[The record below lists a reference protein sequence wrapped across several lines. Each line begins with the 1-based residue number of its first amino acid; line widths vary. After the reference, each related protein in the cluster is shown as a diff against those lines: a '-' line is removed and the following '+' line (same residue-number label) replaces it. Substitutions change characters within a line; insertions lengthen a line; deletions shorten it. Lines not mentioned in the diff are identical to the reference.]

1 MAAGRQDQILRF
13 LVQAEGADALKPFLE
28 SVRDLEGASE
38 DTRKAADALLT
49 ELESA
54 AGLSKTLA
62 DFEKLSAAVDRTK
75 TSYDAAKIKVDALAK
90 GLEATQQPSKRQ
102 IEQFD
107 QAQASLTRLGNQY
120 AVQQAKLGQ
129 LSSTLTAAGVS
140 TNNFAAAQAKINA
153 TAAQASQGLQQ
164 LSASAKATKTEQ
176 EALAARLADG
186 DEAFRRQAESSRLA
200 REALEKVRAKTRETA
215 DAQQAAAAKSGVL
228 GAAWSKLAA
237 IGATLVGYLSINAAI
252 QGAKNLLGLAD
263 ASEKTRIQLAGL
275 YGSVDA
281 GNAAFEKLRKLAQD
295 NGQVFGDTAA
305 SAAKLK
311 GFGIDPLNGSL
322 QALIDQNARLGG
334 SQETLNGLILATGQA
349 WAKQKLQGEEILQ
362 LAERGVP
369 VWDLLAKAT
378 GKNTLELQKLSKQG
392 KLGRDVIAA
401 LIKEIGASADG
412 AAAKNLGTFSGLI
425 TQIKDRWEQFLQSI
439 ADAGVLDYAKQQL
452 SSLIDEAKR
461 LAADGTLTQWAKSTA
476 DALKA
481 VGSTIASVTSFVY
494 EHASS
499 IGVVI
504 KAYLQFKAVQLSID
518 LLGVANKWR
527 TIAAETIASGA
538 AASGATTKFGGLIA
552 TLRRLPAA
560 VQVAV
565 AVVGFEILTRT
576 AELLAEIAAKNSEI
590 AKNVEASAAARRAA
604 AQSEVDSLHLA
615 QRATIEYADVQV
627 KSALEVAR
635 LNTEELAAY
644 QQKLA
649 GAKEYA
655 LQQYGIALRQQ
666 EIYGSTVQTN
676 EAVAEANAR
685 IQELRAGFDDV
696 AKGSEIAAE
705 ALKSGIGAAAQEIA
719 LQIGDITSSATAA
732 ETKLAALFADID
744 TVSPTRLGDIALALT
759 SIGGE
764 GGKAAEN
771 LRRGLSATLA
781 KLSGEDLLKLQSA
794 AQAAFDEFGVSA
806 SRAADVTNAVLLA
819 ALQKLGIEGDLLGVK
834 FTDAGRDIIASFE
847 VVAESANATSAQ
859 IEAAFRAALRSVGTT
874 GEAEALAKALES
886 AGARGRVSLDALSRS
901 AVALKDRLQ
910 AIQAATDPLTDSFRQ
925 LGITSQRELD
935 RAAAAAKGAFEQIVA
950 GAKSGQA
957 STEDVARAFQA
968 YAQRA
973 RDAAETADAA
983 TKRQV
988 ASQIE
993 LAGRIAGVKDELI
1006 AAATAGLTAGDAI
1019 EDGGNRASESWSKV
1033 TESVRGTNDELRQT
1047 GDAVAEA
1054 ADRIA
1059 EGAQQAADRVNET
1072 IISTTEL
1079 TDQWRDIARLFGVD
1093 VLAWDRLA
1101 ANAELANQRFT
1112 NSLLIRRRAVEE
1124 ETAAVD
1130 TLIQKEKE
1138 LADVRA
1144 GGLNYGGGPAASG
1157 DGGTTATG
1165 SRSSTVE
1172 LVIRNEQTATGGS
1185 TRLPLDQLD
1194 LIAQQVLDA
1203 LRRDRTAAGF

>member
-1 MAAGRQDQILRF
+1 MAKNTTEELLRF
-13 LVQAEGADALKPFLE
+13 VVQATGSETLTPI
-28 SVRDLEGASE
+28 VRSILDLSSNSE
-38 DTRKAADALLT
+38 EAQQAVGALLT
-49 ELESA
+49 EL
-54 AGLSKTLA
+54 A
-62 DFEKLSAAVDRTK
+62 DNQKLSASLEQYKKTGAAVLDLSKRYNEAKAKVAELGKSLSETDEPTK
-75 TSYDAAKIKVDALAK
+75 RQQAEFERARAALARLGTQYDAQLAK
-90 GLEATQQPSKRQ
+90 LRGYKGE
-102 IEQFD
+102 
-107 QAQASLTRLGNQY
+107 
-120 AVQQAKLGQ
+120 
-129 LSSTLTAAGVS
+129 LTAAGVA
-140 TNNFAAAQAKINA
+140 TNSFAAAQGQIKDKAV
-153 TAAQASQGLQQ
+153 QASQGLNA
-164 LSASAKATKTEQ
+164 LATAAAKAKTDQ
-176 EALAARLADG
+176 EALSARLADG
-186 DEAFRRQAESSRLA
+186 DEAFRRQNESSRLA
-200 REALEKVRAKTRETA
+200 REALEKLRAKTKDTA
-215 DAQQAAAAKSGVL
+215 DAQQAAASKATLLSGV
-228 GAAWSKLAA
+228 WSKLATV
-237 IGATLVGYLSINAAI
+237 GATLAGYLTLRSAVE
-252 QGAKNLLGLAD
+252 GVKNLLGLAD
-263 ASEKTRIQLAGL
+263 ATEKTKLRLAGL
-275 YGSVDA
+275 FGGVEA
-281 GNAAFEKLRKLAQD
+281 GNAAFEKLRQLALD
-295 NGQVFGDTAA
+295 NGKVFSETTE
-305 SAAKLK
+305 SAANLK

-362 LAERGVP
+362 LVERGVP

-378 GKNTLELQKLSKQG
+378 GKNVTELQKLSEQG

-401 LIKEIGASADG
+401 LITEIGKSAEG

-425 TQIKDRWEQFLQSI
+425 IQIKDRWEQFLQSI

-452 SSLIDEAKR
+452 SGLIDEAKR

-476 DALKA
+476 DAIKT
-481 VGSTIASVTSFVY
+481 VGSTIASVTRFVY
-494 EHASS
+494 EHASA
-499 IGVVI
+499 IGAVI
-504 KAYLQFKAVQLSID
+504 KTYLGFKALQFSVELYD
-518 LLGVANKWR
+518 LAGKWKLV
-527 TIAAETIASGA
+527 TTGTTLAGA
-538 AASGATTKFGGLIA
+538 AADTAGKKYTGL
-552 TLRRLPAA
+552 LGLFQRFPKLLS
-560 VQVAV
+560 VAIS
-565 AVVGFEILTRT
+565 VVGIEVLVKT

-615 QRATIEYADVQV
+615 QQATIEYADVQV

-685 IQELRAGFDDV
+685 IQELRTGFDDV
-696 AKGSEIAAE
+696 AKGSEIAAG

-719 LQIGDITSSATAA
+719 QQIGDITGSAAAA
-732 ETKLAALFADID
+732 ETKLAALFADIE
-744 TVSPTRLGDIALALT
+744 TVSPTRLGNIALALT

>member
-28 SVRDLEGASE
+28 SVRELEGASDE
-38 DTRKAADALLT
+38 TRKAADALLA

-54 AGLSKTLA
+54 AGLQKTLA
-62 DFEKLSAAVDRTK
+62 DFEKLSAAVNEVGVK
-75 TSYDAAKIKVDALAK
+75 YDQAKSRVDGLAEKIAAT
-90 GLEATQQPSKRQ
+90 ESPTKRQ
-102 IEQFD
+102 VEAFD
-107 QAQASLTRLGNQY
+107 RAKAALDRLGVNY
-120 AVQQAKLGQ
+120 DQQKAKLGGLASQ
-129 LSSTLTAAGVS
+129 LTAAGVS
-140 TNNFAAAQAKINA
+140 TTNFAAAQGAIKDKA
-153 TAAQASQGLQQ
+153 TQASQGLTA
-164 LSASAKATKTEQ
+164 LATAAAKAKADQ
-176 EALAARLADG
+176 EALTARLADG
-186 DEAFRRQAESSRLA
+186 DEAFRRQNESSRLA
-200 REALEKVRAKTRETA
+200 REALEKLRAKTKDTA
-215 DAQQAAAAKSGVL
+215 DAQQAAASKATLLSGV
-228 GAAWSKLAA
+228 WSKLATV
-237 IGATLVGYLSINAAI
+237 GATLAGYLTLRSAVE
-252 QGAKNLLGLAD
+252 GVKNLLGLAD
-263 ASEKTRIQLAGL
+263 ATEKTKLRLAGL
-275 YGSVDA
+275 FGGVEA
-281 GNAAFEKLRKLAQD
+281 GNAAFEKLRQLALD
-295 NGQVFGDTAA
+295 NGKVFSETTE
-305 SAAKLK
+305 SAANLK

-362 LAERGVP
+362 LVERGVP

-378 GKNTLELQKLSKQG
+378 GKNTLELQKLSEQG

-401 LIKEIGASADG
+401 LIKEIGASAEG

-425 TQIKDRWEQFLQSI
+425 IQIKDRWEQFLQSI

-452 SSLIDEAKR
+452 SGLIDEAKR

-476 DALKA
+476 DAIKT
-481 VGSTIASVTSFVY
+481 VGSTIASVTRFVY
-494 EHASS
+494 EHASA
-499 IGVVI
+499 IGAVI
-504 KAYLQFKAVQLSID
+504 KTYLGFKALQFSVELYD
-518 LLGVANKWR
+518 LAGKWKLV
-527 TIAAETIASGA
+527 TTGTTLAGA
-538 AASGATTKFGGLIA
+538 AADTAGKKYTGL
-552 TLRRLPAA
+552 LGLFQRFPKLLS
-560 VQVAV
+560 VAIS
-565 AVVGFEILTRT
+565 VVGIEVLVKT

-615 QRATIEYADVQV
+615 QQATIEYADVQV

-685 IQELRAGFDDV
+685 IQELRTGFDDV
-696 AKGSEIAAE
+696 AKGSEIAAG

-719 LQIGDITSSATAA
+719 QQIGDITGSAAAA
-732 ETKLAALFADID
+732 ETKLAALFADIE
-744 TVSPTRLGDIALALT
+744 TVSPTRLGNIALALT